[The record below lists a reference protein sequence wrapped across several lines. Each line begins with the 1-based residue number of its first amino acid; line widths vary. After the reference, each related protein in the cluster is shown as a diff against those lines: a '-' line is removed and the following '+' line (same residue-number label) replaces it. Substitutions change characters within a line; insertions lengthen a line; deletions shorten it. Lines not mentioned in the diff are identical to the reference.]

1 MLLFVQNVSIK
12 FDISLF
18 VLILSFSVLRVNA
31 SAALIYF
38 KLHHNIKLATQ
49 HVFFNRLIKFNICNI
64 HEKDLR

>member
-31 SAALIYF
+31 SAALIYL

-49 HVFFNRLIKFNICNI
+49 HVFLI
-64 HEKDLR
+64 D